1 MKRVS
6 SICSPNLGQV
16 FKILASVKLEG
27 FIEFIKFIN
36 AYTHSERKNQV
47 EFMKGILKI
56 TI

>member
-1 MKRVS
+1 MKRVC

-47 EFMKGILKI
+47 EFMKVLKI